1 MKKYQQTK
9 KDSSQSKIK
18 SNRKIYSSTERVID
32 SVSCPPTHLLT
43 IKEIFGT
50 SG

>member
-1 MKKYQQTK
+1 MKPAKKYPH
-9 KDSSQSKIK
+9 QSPVK
-18 SNRKIYSSTERVID
+18 SNRKTYSATERVID
-32 SVSCPPTHLLT
+32 SVPRPPAHLLT